1 MLNEQIGQYRITGRL
16 GQGGMGEIFSAR
28 DEKLN
33 RTVAVK
39 FIDARMDSDASRR
52 LFLREARAAAAL
64 DHPFICT
71 VHDVLEHKGQPV
83 IVMERVEGE
92 TLQARISRGALS
104 VEQVVQVAL
113 EIAEALAAAHARGI
127 VHRDVKSANIMITPG
142 GHVKVMDFGLA
153 LMLMSAPDDQTAHR
167 SEELR
172 SRVAGTLPYMAPEV
186 LRGESAT
193 PASDLYALG
202 VVMFEMATG
211 RRPFA
216 GKTDAVL
223 ISEILEHSPAAPRQ
237 VNQAVPRALENLI
250 VKLLSKDPVKRPTAG
265 EVIEEL
271 RTIAAPKRRRT
282 QSLAVLPFRALTSD
296 PENAHLGLALADATT
311 SELALV
317 RSLVVRPTSAILR
330 YHDAASDSTEAARE
344 LGVDFAVTGT
354 FQRAGSRLRVS
365 VQLVSTS
372 EERPLWSTKI
382 DTSIDDIFA
391 MQDEVSRKIVE
402 ALQVEL
408 TTEDERRL
416 TKRPQA
422 SGDALDLYLK
432 GRVALLHETVQAVNQ
447 AIEYL
452 ERALQIDPRNAA
464 AWIALADAYCR
475 LAFTWDPEGGW
486 YERAKEMSNRALAL
500 DPDIPEGHY
509 IRARLAW
516 TPQGGFQHEYAIREI
531 VAALAE
537 RPNLN
542 EGFDWLATILFHVGL
557 VEEAR
562 IYYAHALVINPGD
575 VLARTH
581 KMMGEWLTGNYAA
594 TIKAAAQAPEEF
606 ETSWAAYMESF
617 AHLRMGNL
625 SNAEKTIESAARR
638 FPANVLFQSARAILA
653 ALQKNESAATLAI
666 DRTLQNRKAYGHFH
680 HAELDIACTLAILGR
695 NDEAIDHL
703 TSAVRSGFPCL
714 AAVENDP
721 LLASLRSHP
730 RYLDLIQELRQQRDH
745 FAGVFAGVR
754 RMIST

>member
-39 FIDARMDSDASRR
+39 FIANARMDSDASRR

-113 EIAEALAAAHARGI
+113 EIAEALAAAHERGI
-127 VHRDVKSANIMITPG
+127 VHRDVKTANIMITPG

-167 SEELR
+167 SEELQ

-211 RRPFA
+211 QRPFA

-237 VNQAVPRALENLI
+237 VNQDVPRALENLI
-250 VKLLSKDPVKRPTAG
+250 VQLLSKDSAKRPSAAD
-265 EVIEEL
+265 VIQEL
-271 RTIAAPKRRRT
+271 RAFAAPKRHTT

-296 PENAHLGLALADATT
+296 PESAHLGLALADATT

-317 RSLVVRPTSAILR
+317 RSLVVRPTAAILR
-330 YHDAASDSTEAARE
+330 YHEAAPDTTQAARD
-344 LGVDFAVTGT
+344 LGVDFVVTGT

-382 DTSIDDIFA
+382 DTSIEDIFA

-402 ALQVEL
+402 ALQLEL
-408 TTEDERRL
+408 TSDEERRL
-416 TKRPQA
+416 AKRPQA
-422 SGDALDLYLK
+422 SGDALDLYFK
-432 GRVALLHETVQAVNQ
+432 GRVALLHETVPAVNQ
-447 AIEYL
+447 GIEYF
-452 ERALQIDPRNAA
+452 ERALQIEPGNAA
-464 AWIALADAYCR
+464 ISIALADAYCR
-475 LAFTWDPEGGW
+475 LAFTWDPEAAGTNG
-486 YERAKEMSNRALAL
+486 RRKS
-500 DPDIPEGHY
+500 PI
-509 IRARLAW
+509 ARWRW
-516 TPQGGFQHEYAIREI
+516 TPTFQR
-531 VAALAE
+531 
-537 RPNLN
+537 
-542 EGFDWLATILFHVGL
+542 GT
-557 VEEAR
+557 
-562 IYYAHALVINPGD
+562 
-575 VLARTH
+575 T
-581 KMMGEWLTGNYAA
+581 
-594 TIKAAAQAPEEF
+594 
-606 ETSWAAYMESF
+606 
-617 AHLRMGNL
+617 
-625 SNAEKTIESAARR
+625 SAAVSPGRRRAASNTNTRCAKLSLLWRSDRTSMRDSTGWRR
-638 FPANVLFQSARAILA
+638 FSFTSVCPMRHGSTTRMRWSSILTTC
-653 ALQKNESAATLAI
+653 L
-666 DRTLQNRKAYGHFH
+666 R
-680 HAELDIACTLAILGR
+680 IL
-695 NDEAIDHL
+695 
-703 TSAVRSGFPCL
+703 TP
-714 AAVENDP
+714 
-721 LLASLRSHP
+721 
-730 RYLDLIQELRQQRDH
+730 
-745 FAGVFAGVR
+745 
-754 RMIST
+754 